1 MYLAEYIVA
10 KESPGPPTPTEVLR
24 SSWEPPPRNRY
35 KVNVDGALLTNQKS
49 AGVGVIIRDSEG
61 RVEVAL
67 SKKLGL
73 PLGALEIEAKA
84 FKTNILFAKDIGVH
98 NIILEG
104 DSLIVYRALTG
115 LSNPPLSME
124 PLIAGMLTLCKE
136 FRQVQFAHVRRQV
149 NKVAHLLAKHAQ
161 SVVDFTPWI
170 EENPC
175 FIEWLIMP

>member
-24 SSWEPPPRNRY
+24 SSWEPPPRNWY

-49 AGVGVIIRDSEG
+49 AGVGVIIRDSES

-84 FKTNILFAKDIGVH
+84 FKTGILFAKDIGVH
-98 NIILEG
+98 N
-104 DSLIVYRALTG
+104 
-115 LSNPPLSME
+115 PPLSMK

-136 FRQVQFAHVRRQV
+136 FRQVQFSHVRRQV

-161 SVVDFTPWI
+161 SVVDFTAWI